1 MTQINFDTDM
11 VVSLIFFFFLLFK
24 YQIQKGILGVKRR
37 KGMSFISLDYLRF
50 AE

>member
-11 VVSLIFFFFLLFK
+11 VVSLIFFFLLFK

>member
-1 MTQINFDTDM
+1 MTQTNFDTDM
-11 VVSLIFFFFLLFK
+11 VVSLIFFLLFK
-24 YQIQKGILGVKRR
+24 YQIQKGMLRVKRR